1 MLTRWSNWGLYDF
14 DRDFERTLADFDAL
28 RREMNRLFD
37 GSSRTLGAERSV
49 GWPRIALF
57 DQGTSLVVR
66 AELPGMNEKDVNLSI
81 DQGVLTLRGE
91 RSAQAP
97 EGYSVHRQERGHY
110 RFARSFTLP
119 CKVDV
124 EKTKAALENG
134 VLTVTLPKAP
144 EEQPRRIAVSAS

>member
-1 MLTRWSNWGLYDF
+1 MLSRWSNWGLYDF
-14 DRDFERTLADFDAL
+14 DRQFERTLADFDAV

-37 GSSRTLGAERSV
+37 GRQSRAGRSV

-57 DQGTSLVVR
+57 DQGAHLLVR
-66 AELPGMNEKDVNLSI
+66 AELPGMKEKDVNISI

-91 RSAQAP
+91 RSAQAL

-110 RFARSFTLP
+110 RFGRSFTLP

-144 EEQPRRIAVSAS
+144 EEQPRQIAVRAS

>member
-1 MLTRWSNWGLYDF
+1 MLSRWSNWGLYDF
-14 DRDFERTLADFDAL
+14 DREFERTLADFDAV

-37 GSSRTLGAERSV
+37 GSYQSSRGHSV

-57 DQGTSLVVR
+57 DEGAKLVVR
-66 AELPGMNEKDVNLSI
+66 AELPGMNDKDVKLSI

-91 RSAQAP
+91 RSTQVP

-144 EEQPRRIAVSAS
+144 EEQPRQIAVSAS

>member
-14 DRDFERTLADFDAL
+14 DREFERTLADFDAL

-37 GSSRTLGAERSV
+37 GTYQQNGARSV

-57 DQGTSLVVR
+57 DEGAQLAVR
-66 AELPGMNEKDVNLSI
+66 AELPGMSEKDVQLSI

-91 RSAQAP
+91 RNAQAP
-97 EGYSVHRQERGHY
+97 EGYAVHRQERGHY

-124 EKTKAALENG
+124 EKTKAELKNG

-144 EEQPRRIAVSAS
+144 EEQPRQIAVSAN

>member
-37 GSSRTLGAERSV
+37 GSSRSV

-57 DQGTSLVVR
+57 DQGANLVLR
-66 AELPGMNEKDVNLSI
+66 AEVPGMSDKDVNLSI
-81 DQGVLTLRGE
+81 DKGVLTLRGE

-144 EEQPRRIAVSAS
+144 EEQPRQIAVRAS

>member
-1 MLTRWSNWGLYDF
+1 LYDF
-14 DRDFERTLADFDAL
+14 DRQFERTLADFDSV

-37 GSSRTLGAERSV
+37 GNYRQSRAARSV

-57 DQGTSLVVR
+57 DQGANLVVR
-66 AELPGMNEKDVNLSI
+66 AELPGLNEKDVNLSI

-91 RSAQAP
+91 RSAPPP
-97 EGYSVHRQERGHY
+97 EGYSVHRQERAHY

-144 EEQPRRIAVSAS
+144 EEQPRQIAVRAS